1 MQETVKPQAIQ
12 AALVGKRIGSRQF
25 LHPGQLLR
33 HMLAM
38 ARQGIDGGQARIG
51 FSRISVA
58 IPVIDGR

>member
-38 ARQGIDGGQARIG
+38 ARQGIDGGRRAL